1 MDLKLKRVVME
12 DFGGCNYTCQ
22 MCPQSNPGRG
32 SNFTRKMKLTEFNR
46 ILDEIVPKYGH
57 PQINLEGS
65 GEPTMAK
72 DLPEYIKSVKKRNLK
87 CFMYCNG
94 ARLNGQF
101 MRDVIDAGIDFVR
114 VSVIG
119 YNSEKYK
126 KWMNI
131 DNFNLILKNLN
142 DMISYVKE
150 TKSHTQISTY
160 HLITDN
166 NKIDEEIELYKK
178 NVINKVNSIGYIW
191 KMHNWSGNYKNIN
204 PRSANKRR
212 SCGRPFAPEITIRAG
227 GKKGR
232 SAAIVPCCQ
241 TLGPPNE
248 ENIHQLRYPSYL
260 FFSDEP
266 ELTMTSLPAYYEQN
280 KFTKNCS
287 ILSGSFDISSWVR
300 QWQVSFKFKDKPE
313 IDIRRG
319 DVLLYYRI
327 NTNKRIRL
335 IKFDSDNQDVVKM
348 MERCLSF
355 KQYKAKWF
363 VPNKLA
369 ESYEAFHR
377 HKMHKKMLEIVQA
390 NKYN

>member
-1 MDLKLKRVVME
+1 
-12 DFGGCNYTCQ
+12 
-22 MCPQSNPGRG
+22 
-32 SNFTRKMKLTEFNR
+32 
-46 ILDEIVPKYGH
+46 
-57 PQINLEGS
+57 
-65 GEPTMAK
+65 MAK
-72 DLPEYIKSVKKRNLK
+72 DLPEYHQVCEKKKSK

-101 MRDVIDAGIDFVR
+101 MRDGSEAGIDFVR

-119 YNSEKYK
+119 YQSEKYK

-204 PRSANKRR
+204 PRSADKRR

-248 ENIHQLRYPSYL
+248 EKV
-260 FFSDEP
+260 F
-266 ELTMTSLPAYYEQN
+266 
-280 KFTKNCS
+280 
-287 ILSGSFDISSWVR
+287 
-300 QWQVSFKFKDKPE
+300 
-313 IDIRRG
+313 
-319 DVLLYYRI
+319 
-327 NTNKRIRL
+327 
-335 IKFDSDNQDVVKM
+335 
-348 MERCLSF
+348 
-355 KQYKAKWF
+355 
-363 VPNKLA
+363 
-369 ESYEAFHR
+369 
-377 HKMHKKMLEIVQA
+377 
-390 NKYN
+390 